1 MEHENK
7 EMLFPGSVDEWRS
20 KIQGW
25 GRPGSQAKHYLPLS

>member
-20 KIQGW
+20 KDTRMGEAW
-25 GRPGSQAKHYLPLS
+25 EPG